1 MSIHY
6 THEKRYTKTISFV
19 NKHIKKGS
27 NILDLGIKNILSERL
42 ISSGYVVENTK
53 GENLDIDFNAYS
65 KKKYDCLTAFEIF
78 EHMLAPFNILKS
90 ISSKSLIASVPLK
103 LWFSSAYWNE
113 NDDWDKHYHE
123 FEPKQFK
130 FLLEKSGWIIKD
142 FELWTSPD
150 NSKIGIRPLLRNFY
164 KRYYIV
170 YCERN

>member
-65 KKKYDCLTAFEIF
+65 KKNMIV
-78 EHMLAPFNILKS
+78 S
-90 ISSKSLIASVPLK
+90 
-103 LWFSSAYWNE
+103 
-113 NDDWDKHYHE
+113 
-123 FEPKQFK
+123 Q
-130 FLLEKSGWIIKD
+130 
-142 FELWTSPD
+142 
-150 NSKIGIRPLLRNFY
+150 LLRFLS
-164 KRYYIV
+164 I
-170 YCERN
+170 CWLLLIS